1 MVTWIRINKEDGF
14 EAGIE
19 IETFVDSIDVSNGV
33 GKEVTINI
41 QTDIDN
47 DEIFYTDSAGLE
59 ML

>member
-1 MVTWIRINKEDGF
+1 LVTWIRINKEDGF